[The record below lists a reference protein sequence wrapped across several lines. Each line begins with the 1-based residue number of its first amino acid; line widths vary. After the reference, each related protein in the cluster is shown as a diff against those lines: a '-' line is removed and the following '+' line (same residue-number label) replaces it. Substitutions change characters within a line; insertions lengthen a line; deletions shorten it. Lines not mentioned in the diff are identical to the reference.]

1 MARNYVISERDYQRL
16 QEMLRWYDRNKNIR
30 HPMRR
35 RNISG
40 GGSLNIKIFAVQSEA
55 AGDGVYNCYEQ
66 TLDGSEWDDTTG
78 APKFDDRN
86 DTEVEVLNLAEHN
99 SESEYVAHLA
109 AGDLIAAWQKKDDE
123 GTMRWVGVPFRTGAH
138 GAGLR
143 NAYCK
148 TDAGEGSTI
157 VCYLDVDGTGEEIT
171 VNCSIS
177 NGSDLNAAA
186 RRLKDGDRL
195 AVYKVGDTWYA
206 AEGFDTDEECVCTSP
221 E

>member
-78 APKFDDRN
+78 APKSCR
-86 DTEVEVLNLAEHN
+86 
-99 SESEYVAHLA
+99 S
-109 AGDLIAAWQKKDDE
+109 
-123 GTMRWVGVPFRTGAH
+123 
-138 GAGLR
+138 
-143 NAYCK
+143 
-148 TDAGEGSTI
+148 
-157 VCYLDVDGTGEEIT
+157 
-171 VNCSIS
+171 
-177 NGSDLNAAA
+177 
-186 RRLKDGDRL
+186 
-195 AVYKVGDTWYA
+195 
-206 AEGFDTDEECVCTSP
+206 SP
-221 E
+221 P